1 MGELKRRRLEQ
12 ILREGDESREQ
23 VWRIAWDLV
32 EIKRNPNRLPVR
44 TVIHSSYHDSR
55 VSGACQLE
63 KNFNE
68 HLLCKSPIHL
78 KVMKGNKPTVLT
90 FAEKCKNIL
99 ASNWQGKLN
108 TIKADAKGSKEEIY
122 TSKVKYFVK
131 KGKPYIWVPEK
142 DLHNVNTI
150 IDERGSFA
158 VTSPFPGPLANL
170 LRSIKKPPA
179 RVALAGDVV
188 PLKSEKVKFIAESLK
203 ETISLEKK
211 LVKNSTYAVSGVLS
225 SSNLGS
231 TPRSESLQELL
242 DGNEQYTVYRFNL
255 SSCTYMD
262 SNGGTHEVDLADIEA
277 SKSDPLSPFS
287 SSLIDGINQS
297 ELRRRALIL
306 FCITHFNRNAKDAF
320 MLSVDRKGF
329 DVLGK
334 VLGPVKN
341 DGSREYQWKEFR
353 FTFKEEARDVEMVC
367 RQLVEM
373 EEEALKNVSSFS
385 GL

>member
-1 MGELKRRRLEQ
+1 
-12 ILREGDESREQ
+12 
-23 VWRIAWDLV
+23 
-32 EIKRNPNRLPVR
+32 
-44 TVIHSSYHDSR
+44 
-55 VSGACQLE
+55 
-63 KNFNE
+63 
-68 HLLCKSPIHL
+68 
-78 KVMKGNKPTVLT
+78 MKGNKPTVLT

-158 VTSPFPGPLANL
+158 VTNPFPGPLANL
-170 LRSIKKPPA
+170 LRSIKKPPS

-203 ETISLEKK
+203 ETISSEKK

-242 DGNEQYTVYRFNL
+242 DGNKQYTVYRFNL

-341 DGSREYQWKEFR
+341 DGSREYQWKDFR
-353 FTFKEEARDVEMVC
+353 FTFKEEARDVETVC